1 MKSKTILFR
10 DPVVERVC
18 DKFVTRSD
26 VGYAKYGRTL
36 HDERTGKHKD
46 LAGYLNDVQEEL
58 MDAILYIQA
67 AREELVENQDLRHTI
82 DETIAEANKASF
94 RPPHTSHA
102 NEFYN
107 LADSKLVGGMTGDT
121 EKGLVNAQK
130 DWDDK
135 IAPI

>member
-1 MKSKTILFR
+1 MEIIAIVAFIVVAVGVYLWR
-10 DPVVERVC
+10 DTSSEPVVETVV

-67 AREELVENQDLRHTI
+67 AKEAHEDMKQQLDAE
-82 DETIAEANKASF
+82 IAMQEVNKASF
-94 RPPHTSHA
+94 RPPHPSDA
-102 NEFYN
+102 
-107 LADSKLVGGMTGDT
+107 SS
-121 EKGLVNAQK
+121 AQL
-130 DWDDK
+130 DWNDA
-135 IAPI
+135 ISPV

>member
-67 AREELVENQDLRHTI
+67 AKEELNDNSIAKEA
-82 DETIAEANKASF
+82 IAEARKASF
-94 RPPHTSHA
+94 RPPHPSHA
-102 NEFYN
+102 
-107 LADSKLVGGMTGDT
+107 ST
-121 EKGLVNAQK
+121 AQQ
-130 DWDDK
+130 DWDDYV
-135 IAPI
+135 APV

>member
-36 HDERTGKHKD
+36 HDERTGGHKD

-67 AREELVENQDLRHTI
+67 AKEELNDKSVN
-82 DETIAEANKASF
+82 EAIEEVNKASF
-94 RPPHTSHA
+94 RPPHPSHA
-102 NEFYN
+102 
-107 LADSKLVGGMTGDT
+107 SS
-121 EKGLVNAQK
+121 AQL
-130 DWDDK
+130 DWDDEN
-135 IAPI
+135 ILGVNSPLQGEENEDAISPV

>member
-1 MKSKTILFR
+1 MKSKAILFR

-36 HDERTGKHKD
+36 HDERAGKHKD

-67 AREELVENQDLRHTI
+67 AREEL
-82 DETIAEANKASF
+82 AEAKPQPEAF
-94 RPPHTSHA
+94 RPPHPSHA
-102 NEFYN
+102 
-107 LADSKLVGGMTGDT
+107 SS
-121 EKGLVNAQK
+121 AQL
-130 DWDDK
+130 DWDDA
-135 IAPI
+135 ISPV

>member
-94 RPPHTSHA
+94 RPPHPSHA
-102 NEFYN
+102 NEFYH

>member
-1 MKSKTILFR
+1 MRIRRLYLKELVRWLTERLLKMKSKTILFR

-67 AREELVENQDLRHTI
+67 AREELAEDDKENILGVNSPLP
-82 DETIAEANKASF
+82 ESF
-94 RPPHTSHA
+94 RPPHPS
-102 NEFYN
+102 
-107 LADSKLVGGMTGDT
+107 
-121 EKGLVNAQK
+121 NAAQL
-130 DWDDK
+130 DWDDHV
-135 IAPI
+135 APV

>member
-67 AREELVENQDLRHTI
+67 AREELVENQHMRHTI
-82 DETIAEANKASF
+82 EEVNKASF
-94 RPPHTSHA
+94 RPPHPSDTYIDREENILGVNSP
-102 NEFYN
+102 
-107 LADSKLVGGMTGDT
+107 LPGDDLDYGT
-121 EKGLVNAQK
+121 PV
-130 DWDDK
+130 
-135 IAPI
+135 